1 MPNFQVILLPTMHFM
16 SYISTMNTP
25 NIALIYIYSRVLIKP
40 KKCRCRTRLFETFLK
55 LRDLKARNLQYVPC
69 SRLRDQNIYGCKC
82 THQFGA
88 LASTITWKNTH
99 IRQRLLGFLSQLVYF
114 QLKSSSSKKNVY
126 SESCFII
133 VII

>member
-25 NIALIYIYSRVLIKP
+25 NIALICIYSRVLIKP

-55 LRDLKARNLQYVPC
+55 LRDLKARNLQYVPDFETKI
-69 SRLRDQNIYGCKC
+69 SMGVSAPTSLVPLHVLLPGR
-82 THQFGA
+82 TH
-88 LASTITWKNTH
+88 T
-99 IRQRLLGFLSQLVYF
+99 LGKDCLDFCLNQSKYF